1 MARIKKLKNNGST
14 IYPATIWN
22 AVVDP
27 DTGMTL
33 KQLVAELTEALNR
46 VDAHTL
52 QGHGIVTAGE
62 LDPKNKI
69 PVVGNDGVTEIGR
82 YLDFHMDGSTEDYNI
97 RLRCDTTGKYQHYL
111 PAKTGTVA
119 LTSDIPDM
127 PDITAP
133 VIIDMGTADFSAGE
147 VEFSKTS
154 ELTSYVNKYWGGSTK
169 PTVLPEVYIR
179 YTAGSVYFVKV
190 TSQTVSSS
198 KYGMM
203 NMFFRCENYLPE
215 VMLYGYMNIERGTLV
230 SCAYHTVDMSSLE
243 GDYPG

>member
-179 YTAGSVYFVKV
+179 
-190 TSQTVSSS
+190 
-198 KYGMM
+198 
-203 NMFFRCENYLPE
+203 
-215 VMLYGYMNIERGTLV
+215 
-230 SCAYHTVDMSSLE
+230 
-243 GDYPG
+243 

>member
-69 PVVGNDGVTEIGR
+69 PVVGTDGVMEIGR
-82 YLDFHMDGSTEDYNI
+82 YLDFHMDGSKEDYNI
-97 RLRCDTTGKYQHYL
+97 RLRCDTTGKYQLYL

-119 LTSDIPDM
+119 LTSDIP
-127 PDITAP
+127 
-133 VIIDMGTADFSAGE
+133 S
-147 VEFSKTS
+147 
-154 ELTSYVNKYWGGSTK
+154 
-169 PTVLPEVYIR
+169 
-179 YTAGSVYFVKV
+179 V
-190 TSQTVSSS
+190 TSPICV
-198 KYGMM
+198 
-203 NMFFRCENYLPE
+203 
-215 VMLYGYMNIERGTLV
+215 YGYLDSVDHYIECDSMDSEALLNGAPMYFMYDPSTYTNQQKCIPVGYDYDSYDDSIKLWLV
-230 SCAYHTVDMSSLE
+230 GSDGEDTGVWYGSGKITNRTIGLNFA
-243 GDYPG
+243 G